1 MNAML
6 REDVTPEALAVLE
19 TLPLAIA
26 VLHPDGSLCY
36 ANTPARRLATVVHS
50 VPEIGLARLTAVP
63 SAYGSAQAGHDRDCV
78 DRLECDG
85 ENGNPLT
92 VVRQWRACGDTGL
105 QSVTLRPAQRANQG
119 DFASDQATAAASSV
133 GAHSMLHAD
142 RLATVGQ
149 LAAGMAHEINNPIC
163 YVQSNLGAFRDYANK
178 LFGLLELADEL
189 LRDTHLGTVER
200 QRAFDTRKQAV
211 DYTGIVQD
219 LPALLEESTEGV
231 ERIRHIVQSLRDFS
245 RDDAGGAFQ
254 LYDVRR
260 TLDSTLDIVRS
271 LSGRCLQCST
281 HYEPLPLIECNPTQL
296 NQLCL
301 NILVNASQA
310 IDADGHIEIHAR
322 ATDKTRVQ
330 IEISDD
336 GCGMDEHTLSHV
348 FEPFFTTKGVGKGT
362 GLGLSIGYS
371 IVKKHA
377 GDIVVQSAP
386 GRGTTFTITLPVKHP
401 QPTD

>member
-1 MNAML
+1 MDAIV
-6 REDVTPEALAVLE
+6 REDVTLDAVAVLD

-26 VLHPDGSLCY
+26 VLHRDGTLCY
-36 ANTPARRLATVVHS
+36 ANAPTRRLATVVHS
-50 VPEIGLARLTAVP
+50 VPAIGLARLTANP
-63 SAYGSAQAGHDRDCV
+63 PARRDAQGGDCV
-78 DRLECDG
+78 DRLECEG
-85 ENGNPLT
+85 EDGNPLT
-92 VVRQWRACGDTGL
+92 VVRQWRGCGDAGL
-105 QSVTLRPAQRANQG
+105 QSVTLRPARG
-119 DFASDQATAAASSV
+119 VEGGGFTRDPAAGVGPVA

-163 YVQSNLGAFRDYANK
+163 YVQSNLGTFRDYANK

-189 LRDTHLGTVER
+189 LGDTHLDAGDR
-200 QRAFDTRKQAV
+200 RRAFDTRKQAV
-211 DYTGIVQD
+211 DYAGIGQD
-219 LPALLEESTEGV
+219 LPALLEESAEGV

-245 RDDAGGAFQ
+245 RGDPGDAFQ

-260 TLDSTLDIVRS
+260 ILDSTLDIVRS

-281 HYEPLPLIECNPTQL
+281 HYEPMPLIECNPTQL

-310 IDADGHIEIHAR
+310 IAADGHIEIRAR
-322 ATDKTRVQ
+322 PADAAHVQ

-336 GCGMDEHTLSHV
+336 GCGMDEHALSHV

-362 GLGLSIGYS
+362 GLGLSIGYG

-377 GDIVVQSAP
+377 GDITVQSAP
-386 GRGTTFTITLPVKHP
+386 GQGTTFTITLPTRHP